1 MRILIISNLYG
12 PESRGGAENIAKQA
26 AQEMVRQGH
35 DVTVLSTTARRVD
48 GLVEGDQEGVKVLR
62 FYPGLP
68 YHILEDTHQPLWKRL
83 LWHKMDLLP
92 FGRTYGAVRKAIE
105 RAKPDLIITHNLRGF
120 GMSAVRAIRVQEIRW
135 MHVLHDIQLLVPS
148 GLYWLERSLIWQH
161 PFVTTSYKWWLRWL
175 MGSPDLVVGPT
186 NYVLDVH
193 RDAGFFAGSEVRV
206 LQNPVNSP
214 PYEGGVGGGR
224 SESTMKLLFIG
235 QLTENKGVH
244 VLIDALKHV
253 DWPVELSV
261 VGEGPEKIDLE
272 ERSLE
277 TPDNVTVT
285 FHGRV
290 KHAQVFKFLRDADA
304 LVFPSIAIENC
315 PGVILEANSVGTPV
329 IGSDQGGVPEL
340 IDESGL
346 FVPGSVESLVE
357 ALHRLKDGE
366 VRGNPSKPQ
375 NLEQYTKHLLS

>member
-1 MRILIISNLYG
+1 MISNLYG

-26 AQEMVRQGH
+26 AQEMVYQGH
-35 DVTVLSTTARRVD
+35 DVTVLSTTARRVE
-48 GLVEGDQEGVKVLR
+48 GLVEGEQEGVKVLR

-92 FGRTYGAVRKAIE
+92 FGRAHGAVHEAIE
-105 RAKPDLIITHNLRGF
+105 VAKPDLIITHNLRGL
-120 GMSAVRAIRVQEIRW
+120 GMSAVRAIQAQEIRW

-148 GLYWLERSLIWQH
+148 GLYWLERSGVWQH
-161 PFVTTSYKWWLRWL
+161 PFVTTPYRWWLRWL
-175 MGSPDLVVGPT
+175 IGSPDLVVGPT
-186 NYVLDVH
+186 NYVLDAH
-193 RDAGFFAGSEVRV
+193 RDVGFFAGSEVRV
-206 LQNPVNSP
+206 LQNPVAAP
-214 PYEGGVGGGR
+214 LEGEKG
-224 SESTMKLLFIG
+224 ESSDTMQLLYLG
-235 QLTENKGVH
+235 QLAENKGVH
-244 VLIDALKHV
+244 VLIDALKQV
-253 DWPVELSV
+253 DWPVELHV
-261 VGEGPEKIDLE
+261 VGEGPEKTELE
-272 ERSLE
+272 ERSIGTTE
-277 TPDNVTVT
+277 NVTVT

-290 KHAQVFKFLRDADA
+290 KHAQVFQFLRAADA
-304 LVFPSIAIENC
+304 LIFPSVAIENC

-346 FVPGSVESLVE
+346 FIPGSVESLVE

-366 VRGNPSKPQ
+366 VKGNSSKPQ